1 MDLIQTFVAIC
12 EEGNFSRAAER
23 VHRTPSAVSLQVKK
37 LEALLGRSL
46 FDRETRSV
54 RLTGDGEVLL
64 SYARR
69 LLALNDEAL
78 TRFRQPDLEG
88 VVRLGAPND
97 SGVLALPPILRRF
110 AATHPHVRVDVRL
123 DTGREL
129 YRRQSEG
136 ELDVIVFS
144 MEAMKTSTLK
154 PVHVE
159 DLVWVGLKGGRAI
172 HQRPLPLALADQGCA
187 WRSMALTALD
197 AAGIPHR
204 VAYAS
209 EMCRGQAAAV
219 EADLAIA
226 PLPASAVESP
236 LIRLGAAEGLPPLG
250 RFNIYLTI
258 RDGAG
263 EAAEALADHV
273 TARFHDLFDRGQ
285 RLFA

>member
-1 MDLIQTFVAIC
+1 
-12 EEGNFSRAAER
+12 
-23 VHRTPSAVSLQVKK
+23 
-37 LEALLGRSL
+37 
-46 FDRETRSV
+46 
-54 RLTGDGEVLL
+54 
-64 SYARR
+64 
-69 LLALNDEAL
+69 
-78 TRFRQPDLEG
+78 
-88 VVRLGAPND
+88 
-97 SGVLALPPILRRF
+97 
-110 AATHPHVRVDVRL
+110 
-123 DTGREL
+123 
-129 YRRQSEG
+129 
-136 ELDVIVFS
+136 
-144 MEAMKTSTLK
+144 
-154 PVHVE
+154 
-159 DLVWVGLKGGRAI
+159 
-172 HQRPLPLALADQGCA
+172 
-187 WRSMALTALD
+187 MALTALD